1 LVQCC
6 FFRGASFLALRHN
19 HPSDLKDLALVLFG
33 FVLFVTPMILVM
45 VEGIR
50 CAFQEG
56 NYTMESIAV
65 FSQLFVGCFTL
76 S

>member
-1 LVQCC
+1 VQCC

-19 HPSDLKDLALVLFG
+19 HLSDLKDLALVLFG
-33 FVLFVTPMILVM
+33 FVLFVTPIILVM

-56 NYTMESIAV
+56 N
-65 FSQLFVGCFTL
+65 
-76 S
+76 